1 MGLLNAAPKKKLRL
15 NRDKSRYKANYI
27 RIIGGNFMRS
37 AIENRISRRKF
48 ENEPITDLEKENIIS
63 IINQLNEAS
72 GLTMEFMEDGS
83 GAFGKLRK
91 SYGLFTNVRSLILMK
106 GKKDDKDLK
115 EKLGYYGEDLVL
127 AITDLGLGTCWVGG
141 TFDKDEL
148 HIDSGEDLACV
159 VVAGKVA
166 APSLK
171 EKMVRSVTHR
181 KVKSME
187 ERIISTQPLPHWAQN
202 GMKAVLF
209 APSAKNTQKVMF
221 KYENNILSA
230 QIADDYSMDM
240 IDLGIAKKHFEIGA
254 GGTFEFGNGGIF
266 HLE

>member
-1 MGLLNAAPKKKLRL
+1 
-15 NRDKSRYKANYI
+15 
-27 RIIGGNFMRS
+27 MRS
-37 AIENRISRRKF
+37 AIESRVSRRKF
-48 ENEPITDLEKENIIS
+48 EKEAIADWEKENIIS
-63 IINQLNEAS
+63 LINQLNEVS
-72 GLTMEFMEDGS
+72 GLTMTFIENGS
-83 GAFGKLRK
+83 SAFGKLRK
-91 SYGLFTNVRSLILMK
+91 SYGLFTNVRSIILMK

-115 EKLGYYGEDLVL
+115 EKVGYYGEDLVL

-148 HIDSGEDLACV
+148 TIDSGEELACV
-159 VVAGKVA
+159 VAVGKVA
-166 APSLK
+166 APSFT
-171 EKMVRSVTHR
+171 EKILRSATHR

-187 ERIISTQPLPHWAQN
+187 ERITSDQPLPQWVQN

-240 IDLGIAKKHFEIGA
+240 IDLGIAKKHFDIEA
-254 GGTFEFGNGGIF
+254 GGKFEFGNGGIF
-266 HLE
+266 HLK